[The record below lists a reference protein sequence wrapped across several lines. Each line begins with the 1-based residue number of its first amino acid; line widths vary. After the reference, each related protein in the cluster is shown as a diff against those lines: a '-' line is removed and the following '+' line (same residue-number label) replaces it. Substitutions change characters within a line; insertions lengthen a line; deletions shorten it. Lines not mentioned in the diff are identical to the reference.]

1 MPAVTTRTVQTTP
14 SLASPAAPATAPR
27 RLAALR
33 AGVPLRT
40 LLLGLGGMAL
50 LTVGGVGAGGTL
62 VHDPLLADS
71 PLTWVR
77 FGHGKDLATA
87 VLYGG
92 LTLVVW
98 GWVRLGRDVR
108 AGTVGTRGMLLAIG
122 VWTLPLLLA
131 PPLFS
136 RDIYSYLAQGNLA
149 LHGLDPYRV
158 GPSALPGPLSE
169 NVSPIW
175 QTTPAPYGPLFVLI
189 AKGVVAVTGDNLITG
204 VVLLRLAM
212 AIGLGLLCW
221 SLPGLARHL
230 GGSAPSA
237 LWLAAANP
245 LLLVHLVGGA
255 HNDLL
260 MVGLLAAGVLLVLDR
275 RHLVGIV
282 LVTVAVAIKATAGVA
297 LPFLVWVWAARL
309 PGSAPAR
316 FARATAAGLAVV
328 VGVFALCTLVSG
340 LNLGWLPALK
350 TSSAIVNW
358 LSLPTAVGQL
368 LHTLVNLL
376 VHVSD
381 RWFLRITRTLGSLLL
396 AVVLVRQWWAA
407 RQGGPEAVRR
417 AAIAL
422 LAVGLLSPATLPWYF
437 SWPLVIG
444 AALPWTGS
452 ALVLGTLG
460 SVWMLLVTFPT
471 GDTALYSWGYLAV
484 TLAASVLAAASL
496 ISPDPL
502 RLSRRT
508 PAERD
513 RPRVIELAP

>member
-1 MPAVTTRTVQTTP
+1 MPSPP
-14 SLASPAAPATAPR
+14 SPAGPTAASPRAGT
-27 RLAALR
+27 LR
-33 AGVPLRT
+33 PAGVPLRT

-62 VHDPLLADS
+62 VHDPLLVNS

-98 GWVRLGRDVR
+98 AWIRLGRDVR
-108 AGTVGTRGMLLAIG
+108 AGSIGTRGTLLAIG

-169 NVSPIW
+169 NVSTIW

-189 AKGVVAVTGDNLITG
+189 AKGVVGLTGDNLITG
-204 VVLLRLAM
+204 VVVLRLAM
-212 AIGLGLLCW
+212 SIGLGLLCW
-221 SLPGLARHL
+221 SLPGLTRHL
-230 GGSAPSA
+230 GGSAPTA

-275 RHLVGIV
+275 RHLGGIV
-282 LVTVAVAIKATAGVA
+282 LVTVAVAIKASAGVA
-297 LPFLVWVWAARL
+297 LPFLIWVWAARL
-309 PGSAPAR
+309 PGSARVR
-316 FARATAAGLAVV
+316 FAKAAAAGVAVAA
-328 VGVFALCTLVSG
+328 GVFTLCTVVSG

-358 LSLPTAVGQL
+358 LSLPTALGQL
-368 LHTLVNLL
+368 LHTLVTLV

-381 RWFLRITRTLGSLLL
+381 RLFLGVARALGSLLL

-417 AAIAL
+417 AAVAL

-444 AALPWTGS
+444 AALPWTPA
-452 ALVLGTLG
+452 ALALGTLG

-471 GDTALYSWGYLAV
+471 GDTALYSWGYLLL
-484 TLAASVLAAASL
+484 TLLASVLAAVSL
-496 ISPDPL
+496 IRPDPL
-502 RLSRRT
+502 RLSRHGR
-508 PAERD
+508 AARE
-513 RPRVIELAP
+513 RPRVIELARPGSQAG